1 MSEKFSV
8 VLVAQDGTEQALSG
22 EMRVG
27 RSAECDVTI
36 EDPRVSR
43 NHALVR
49 VEEPQVVL
57 EDLGSANGTLV
68 NGLKLVGSVELA
80 DGDEVQFDKYKF
92 RVVITGA
99 PPPAADS
106 DATIVAP
113 VGDDATVVSPME
125 PPPAAVAE
133 PAAKP
138 VDPVAPP
145 AAAAE
150 AAPPAAAK
158 PAATEPPAATE
169 KPAPEAK
176 APPAEQPAAVA
187 KPASSN
193 FDLPGSWVDSG
204 TGEHTQFL
212 SIDSVPEAAPA
223 PTPVGRS
230 SDLPHLMVVI
240 GGEVADVME
249 LEPGNGSEPDVWEIG
264 REDSCEIM
272 LQEPSVSARH
282 AQLIHQGGR
291 WRLVNLVSA
300 NGIFVN
306 GEKRLTA
313 YLADGDQ
320 IRLGLVNLI
329 FRASANAPAA
339 GAAPRPGTGAASGTA
354 RTGSGSGFGSSPRNI
369 ALAGAAAVLVAL
381 VALAWFLL

>member
-1 MSEKFSV
+1 MNEKFSAT
-8 VLVAQDGTEQALSG
+8 LVAQDGTEYALGG

-27 RSAECDVTI
+27 RSTDCDVTI

-43 NHALVR
+43 NHALLR
-49 VEEPQVVL
+49 VEEPKVML

-80 DGDEVQFDKYKF
+80 NGDDLQFDKYKF
-92 RVVITGA
+92 RLVITGA
-99 PPPAADS
+99 PAAAAADS

-113 VGDDATVVSPME
+113 MGDDATIVAPME
-125 PPPAAVAE
+125 PAAAPEPSPRPPEPAPEPSPQPE
-133 PAAKP
+133 PAARAEEKP
-138 VDPVAPP
+138 
-145 AAAAE
+145 
-150 AAPPAAAK
+150 K
-158 PAATEPPAATE
+158 PAATPPLS
-169 KPAPEAK
+169 
-176 APPAEQPAAVA
+176 AE
-187 KPASSN
+187 
-193 FDLPGSWVDSG
+193 LPGSWVDSG

-212 SIDSVPEAAPA
+212 SMDSVAETAPA
-223 PTPVGRS
+223 QVGRS
-230 SDLPHLMVVI
+230 SDLPHLLVVSD
-240 GGEVADVME
+240 GEVADVME

-300 NGIFVN
+300 NGIYVN

-320 IRLGLVNLI
+320 IRLGLVNLV
-329 FRASANAPAA
+329 FRASVNAPAG
-339 GAAPRPGTGAASGTA
+339 GAAAARPTGGRKAVVGGSAT
-354 RTGSGSGFGSSPRNI
+354 RTVAIIGAVVVLL
-369 ALAGAAAVLVAL
+369 ALAGV
-381 VALAWFLL
+381 AWFLL

>member
-1 MSEKFSV
+1 MSEKFSAA
-8 VLVAQDGTEQALSG
+8 LVAQDGTEYALSG

-27 RSAECDVTI
+27 RSADCDVTI

-43 NHALVR
+43 NHALLR
-49 VEEPQVVL
+49 VEEPQVML

-68 NGLKLVGSVELA
+68 NGLKLVGSVELVN
-80 DGDEVQFDKYKF
+80 GDEVQFDKYKF
-92 RVVITGA
+92 GVVITGA
-99 PPPAADS
+99 PAAAPDS

-113 VGDDATVVSPME
+113 MGDDATVVSPME
-125 PPPAAVAE
+125 SPQPAVAE
-133 PAAKP
+133 PAPEPAE
-138 VDPVAPP
+138 PVARP
-145 AAAAE
+145 APAAE
-150 AAPPAAAK
+150 APQAPA
-158 PAATEPPAATE
+158 E
-169 KPAPEAK
+169 KPAPAER
-176 APPAEQPAAVA
+176 PPAAEKPA
-187 KPASSN
+187 PASS
-193 FDLPGSWVDSG
+193 DLPGSWVDSG

-212 SIDSVPEAAPA
+212 SMDSVAEAAPA
-223 PTPVGRS
+223 PAPVGRS
-230 SDLPHLMVVI
+230 SDLPHLMVI
-240 GGEVADVME
+240 IDGEVADVME

-300 NGIFVN
+300 NGIYVN

-329 FRASANAPAA
+329 FRTSADAPAA
-339 GAAPRPGTGAASGTA
+339 GSGPPRHDSGRASA
-354 RTGSGSGFGSSPRNI
+354 SSGSRNVAI
-369 ALAGAAAVLVAL
+369 AGAAAVLVAL
-381 VALAWFLL
+381 AALAWFLL

>member
-1 MSEKFSV
+1 MSEKFSAA
-8 VLVAQDGTEQALSG
+8 LVAQDGTEHALAG
-22 EMRVG
+22 EVRVG
-27 RSAECDVTI
+27 RSADCDVTI

-43 NHALVR
+43 NHALLR
-49 VEEPQVVL
+49 VEEPQVML

-99 PPPAADS
+99 PAAAPDS

-113 VGDDATVVSPME
+113 MGDDATVVSPLE
-125 PPPAAVAE
+125 TPQAAVAE
-133 PAAKP
+133 PAPKP
-138 VDPVAPP
+138 
-145 AAAAE
+145 
-150 AAPPAAAK
+150 AAPPAAKA
-158 PAATEPPAATE
+158 PPPAAAE
-169 KPAPEAK
+169 KPAPEEKPAP
-176 APPAEQPAAVA
+176 AERPPAAE
-187 KPASSN
+187 KPAPVSS
-193 FDLPGSWVDSG
+193 DLPGSWVDSG

-212 SIDSVPEAAPA
+212 SMDSVSEAAPA
-223 PTPVGRS
+223 PAGRS
-230 SDLPHLMVVI
+230 SDLPHLMVVVDA
-240 GGEVADVME
+240 EVVDVME
-249 LEPGNGSEPDVWEIG
+249 LEPGDGSEPDVWEIG

-300 NGIFVN
+300 NGIYVN

-320 IRLGLVNLI
+320 IRLGLVNLV
-329 FRASANAPAA
+329 FRTSVDAPATGSA
-339 GAAPRPGTGAASGTA
+339 PPRPGSGRAAA
-354 RTGSGSGFGSSPRNI
+354 GSRKV

-381 VALAWFLL
+381 AALAWFML